1 MQNKGVIRLFAIVFA
16 LACLWEL
23 TFTYSSRSVEKDA
36 KSYANGDPA
45 LVTRYLDSMSTQKVL
60 FSYTYK
66 EVKEREINLGL
77 DLKGGMN
84 VILEVS
90 VKDILKGISNQP
102 LDPMIE
108 KALENTDQAQ
118 TASQDSYF
126 NNFIVE
132 FGKLNQAA
140 AAPRKLSDP
149 SLFGTKAMIDVVGFD
164 ADDEIVIEEISK
176 NVDASIKNV
185 YTVLRARIDQFGVIQ
200 PNIQPLENTG
210 RILVELPGVKDPARV
225 QKLLQ
230 STAELE
236 FWRLYQGVD
245 VIPYLISANERLR
258 NLVERPVETKV
269 ATEEIAEDEALDFE
283 TPSSVNDEPVAITED
298 GDSAVAEIAD
308 SNAVANSDSLAQANA
323 FNPLF
328 EALGLNYN
336 FETNETIIPSD
347 AVVGFA
353 AVKDT
358 NKINKYLA
366 MSQIRALL
374 PSNLRYV
381 KFLWTSKPE
390 ENFNDFLYLLAIEGN
405 RDGMPDLGGD
415 VVTDAR
421 SDFDNRNNPMI
432 SMSMN
437 GSGAQKWQELTAE
450 AAAQTP
456 KRSVAVVLDNLVY
469 SYPTVQSEIA
479 GGNTQ
484 ITGSFTQN
492 EADDLANILKAGKLP
507 APAKII
513 QSDVVGPTLGKEAI
527 NASVRSFAIALMVVM
542 LYMMFYYGQ
551 AGVAAVISLLFNTF
565 IIFGLIDAT
574 GIVLSLPGM
583 AGIVLTI
590 GMAVDANVLIFE
602 RIREEMKHGKGL
614 NMAIKDGY
622 KNSYSAIIDANV
634 TTLLTGIVL
643 FVFGTGPIQGF
654 ANTLIIGIITSLFSG
669 IFITRLVF
677 EWRLGRKKLIS
688 FSTAKTKDWFTGIKI
703 DFLSKRKLAY
713 IGSAIVISIGVASL
727 FTKGLNLGVDFVG
740 GRSYQVR
747 FDEKVSTTEIA
758 DALTAQFVTED
769 GEKMAP
775 TVKTI
780 GSENQVIIT
789 TKYLIDE
796 TGTDVEE
803 GIKAKLF
810 EGVKGF
816 FVTDITYEQFTHDE
830 AEYGL
835 KASRQVGPTIADD
848 IKQSAIWSIVFAL
861 FIIFLYIYIRFRK
874 WQYSMGAVA
883 ALAHDVLFV
892 LGAFSILDGF
902 LPFQLEID
910 QAFIAAILTVIG
922 YSLNDTVVVFDR
934 IREYNRH
941 YHEKRPVTEII
952 NGALNGTL
960 SRTFNTSLTTL
971 FVLLVIFLFGGE
983 VIRGFMFALLMGV
996 AIGTYSSLFIASPVM
1011 YDALGKKDKD
1021 F

>member
-23 TFTYSSRSVEKDA
+23 TFTFVSKGVERDA
-36 KSYANGDPA
+36 ESFANGDPA
-45 LVTRYLDSMSTQKVL
+45 VEARYLDSMSTQEVL
-60 FSYTYK
+60 FSYTFK

-90 VKDILKGISNQP
+90 VEDILKGIANEP

-108 KALENTDQAQ
+108 EALNKTDEAQ
-118 TASQDSYF
+118 TSSQESYF
-126 NNFIVE
+126 NNFLIE
-132 FGKLNQAA
+132 FEKLNQASS
-140 AAPRKLSDP
+140 APRKLSDP
-149 SLFGTKAMIDVVGFD
+149 ALFGTKAMIDIVDFD
-164 ADDEIVIEEISK
+164 ADDVIVIAEISK
-176 NVDASIKNV
+176 NVDASLKNV
-185 YTVLRARIDQFGVIQ
+185 YTVLRARIDQFGVVQ
-200 PNIQPLENTG
+200 PNIQPLENSG

-258 NLVERPVETKV
+258 NLVERPTGLETP
-269 ATEEIAEDEALDFE
+269 AQTEEEIVDEFE
-283 TPSSVNDEPVAITED
+283 TPSSVDEPVAVVED
-298 GDSAVAEIAD
+298 GDSNIVDGVDTNAVAEVD
-308 SNAVANSDSLAQANA
+308 SAAAQADA

-328 EALGLNYN
+328 EAFGLNYN

-381 KFLWTSKPE
+381 KFLWSSKPE

-405 RDGMPDLGGD
+405 RDGTPDLGGD

-437 GSGAQKWQELTAE
+437 GSGAQKWQELTRE
-450 AAAQTP
+450 AAATTP

-507 APAKII
+507 ARARII

-527 NASVRSFAIALMVVM
+527 NASVTSFGIALMVVM

-602 RIREEMKHGKGL
+602 RIREEMSHGKGL
-614 NMAIKDGY
+614 NLAIRDGY
-622 KNSYSAIIDANV
+622 RNSYSAIIDANV

-688 FSTAKTKDWFTGIKI
+688 FSTAKTKDWFKGINI
-703 DFLSKRKLAY
+703 DFLVKRKKAY
-713 IGSAIVISIGVASL
+713 IFSGIVIAIGLASL

-747 FDEKVSTTEIA
+747 FDQQVSTVDIA
-758 DALTAQFVTED
+758 KALTVKFVTED
-769 GEKMAP
+769 GEELAP

-780 GSENQVIIT
+780 GSENQVVIT

-796 TGTDVEE
+796 TGTDVED
-803 GIKAKLF
+803 GIKSKLF
-810 EGVKGF
+810 EGVQGF
-816 FVTDITYEQFTHDE
+816 FANEITYEQFTHDE
-830 AEYGL
+830 SEFGL

-848 IKQSAIWSIVFAL
+848 IKVSAIYSIIFAL
-861 FIIFLYIYIRFRK
+861 IIIFFYIYIRFRK

-892 LGAFSILDGF
+892 LGAFSILDGL

-941 YHEKRPVTEII
+941 YHEKRPVMDII

-996 AIGTYSSLFIASPVM
+996 AIGTYSSLFIAAPVM
-1011 YDALGKKDKD
+1011 FDSLGKKDKD